1 MNQWKKMSVRLMLAM
16 LICLVV
22 AAGYGGEPVKAAP
35 KLNKKNATI
44 TVGKTVKLKVK
55 GTRKKVKWSSSN
67 KSVATVTKNG
77 LVKGKKAGSTTIKA
91 KVAKKTL
98 KCKVKVKAK
107 KKTGGT
113 APQPVTVAPTGL
125 QITGAYTTI
134 APGSSMQLSLTYAPA
149 NARQEA
155 VNWYTSSRYTAT
167 VSESGLVTAQREGDV
182 RITAELKSNDDI
194 RATFDLH
201 IKELTATGGAES
213 ADGGDLLLS
222 DEGAR
227 AVFEY
232 EISYTS
238 PNVQTQVVDGIGTVI
253 CTWPMGTVG
262 ANTPVSV
269 SWDLKDAYG
278 NKVSPGSYRFQ
289 IVAAGAKITGNYFTV
304 YARSEFGAGNGSAA
318 NPYQISNAEQ
328 LKKIVSHNKCYFIQT
343 ANFDFEYNDI
353 SPLYTNDV
361 PFEGNYNGN
370 GYSISNIIHNGSE
383 DYSAIFRAIGV
394 NGVVKNLTI
403 NNSVFSGNEYVA
415 VIAGCNDGLIENC
428 TLEGCSITSK
438 SVYAGGL
445 CGYNKGKVLSSDLS
459 GNTILSQGASWWRS
473 NYNGSHSYDSFSGG
487 VCGWNEGVI
496 NNCNSKRDHISAL
509 ENCVGGIAGYSK
521 GNIIG
526 CTIEED
532 TLSGDSNIG
541 GIAGNNYGIVSGCLV
556 NDESNLFKASYCG
569 LGGIIGW
576 NKGTLVNNT
585 YYGNLAQTGRNH
597 WD

>member
-1 MNQWKKMSVRLMLAM
+1 MSVRLMLAM
-16 LICLVV
+16 LICLAV

-77 LVKGKKAGSTTIKA
+77 LVKGKKAGSATIKA

-113 APQPVTVAPTGL
+113 AQQPVTVAPTGL

-194 RATFDLH
+194 RATFNLH

-253 CTWPMGTVG
+253 RTWPMGTVG

-304 YARSEFGAGNGSAA
+304 YARSEFGTGNGSAA
-318 NPYQISNAEQ
+318 SPYEVSTLDQ
-328 LKKIVSHNKCYFIQT
+328 LKLVGSHNGVCFKQT
-343 ANFDFEYNDI
+343 ADI
-353 SPLYTNDV
+353 DANLTEITPLFTADV
-361 PFEGNYNGN
+361 PFDGTYDGGNHSILNVSNMMNAANIGIFSAVGKNGT
-370 GYSISNIIHNGSE
+370 
-383 DYSAIFRAIGV
+383 
-394 NGVVKNLTI
+394 VKNL
-403 NNSVFSGNEYVA
+403 V
-415 VIAGCNDGLIENC
+415 IENSYFNGTEKIAALVGTNEGTLQNC
-428 TLEGCSITSK
+428 TVKKCSLRASDGRAGAVAAYNSGTVRDCKTEQNTISATGDG
-438 SVYAGGL
+438 YQAGGISGRNAGTIIRCVSAADSL
-445 CGYNKGKVLSSDLS
+445 AIGAAYITMYGGGVAGYNEGNIIACRIDSVQLSADDY
-459 GNTILSQGASWWRS
+459 R
-473 NYNGSHSYDSFSGG
+473 NYG
-487 VCGWNEGVI
+487 
-496 NNCNSKRDHISAL
+496 
-509 ENCVGGIAGYSK
+509 GGIAGGNK
-521 GNIIG
+521 GTVADCSVQNLE
-526 CTIEED
+526 T
-532 TLSGDSNIG
+532 SGRWQ
-541 GIAGNNYGIVSGCLV
+541 C
-556 NDESNLFKASYCG
+556 
-569 LGGIIGW
+569 LGGIIGT
-576 NKGTLVNNT
+576 NSGNNTNNT
-585 YYGNLAQTGRNH
+585 YTGTLNQVGG
-597 WD
+597 